1 LTVESEDCYRQGV
14 SVEETS
20 ERGAAFQTHFLPYF
34 QPAFRFLHS
43 CVILKL
49 LKNLSFALIAC
60 VSLQLVWPLAIVAQK
75 KPAARSGHNTQPA
88 NDAKDHEIAS
98 QFAPVFRQG
107 LGDKRRYDYITNFDF
122 DGDWRGDN
130 NWDNADNARFP
141 LRAYVYYAVSE
152 TTTHFFIHYA
162 VFHPRD
168 YKGSGM
174 GGLVLSEIM
183 REGVRHGGRY
193 DPTGLSAEAVLAH
206 ENDMEGC
213 LVVAEKA
220 GVDVKRARVVFVET
234 LAHDRFLK
242 YMPGIEGGHRSE
254 FDVVR
259 LEAGRPE
266 LYVEPKGH
274 GVFAYDGGE
283 KQTPSNGL
291 LVYKF
296 DGRADDPEKS
306 SASEI
311 GYALL
316 PISTTLWPRALG
328 GVNQTY
334 GAAHQYGARSFNTA
348 QTPARAA
355 MRAKINLGNLGV
367 AFRGKVGAPN
377 AARPPWGWFDRG
389 DRGQARG
396 EWFFDPAVTIKR
408 HFNPTDDFSVAYTH
422 APFLGVTRKL

>member
-1 LTVESEDCYRQGV
+1 
-14 SVEETS
+14 
-20 ERGAAFQTHFLPYF
+20 
-34 QPAFRFLHS
+34 
-43 CVILKL
+43 LKL
-49 LKNLSFALIAC
+49 PKIFSFALVAC
-60 VSLQLVWPLAIVAQK
+60 VSFQLICSHAIVAQK
-75 KPAARSGHNTQPA
+75 KPAARGGGNPQPA
-88 NDAKDHEIAS
+88 AAARDHEIAS
-98 QFAPVFRQG
+98 RFAPVFRQG
-107 LGDKRRYDYITNFDF
+107 LGDRRRYDYITNFDF

-168 YKGSGM
+168 YKGNSA
-174 GGLVLSEIM
+174 GGRVLTEII
-183 REGVRHGGRY
+183 REGVRRGGRY

-213 LVVAEKA
+213 LVVAAKDGAESK
-220 GVDVKRARVVFVET
+220 GARVVYVET

-242 YMPGIEGGHRSE
+242 YTTATVEGGGSA
-254 FDVVR
+254 FDDVS

-274 GVFAYDGGE
+274 GVYAFDGGE

-296 DGRADDPEKS
+296 KGRADDPDKS
-306 SASEI
+306 TEGEI
-311 GYALL
+311 GYALVPL
-316 PISTTLWPRALG
+316 LTTLWPRARG
-328 GVNQTY
+328 GVNQTF
-334 GAAHQYGARSFNTA
+334 GAAYQYGERAFDTP
-348 QTPARAA
+348 QTPAGAA
-355 MRAKINLGNLGV
+355 KRRKVNLGNVGA
-367 AFRGKVGAPN
+367 AFRGLVGAPN

-396 EWFFDPAVTIKR
+396 EWFFDPAFTIKR
-408 HFNPTDDFSVAYTH
+408 HFNLMDDFSVAYTH
-422 APFLGVTRKL
+422 APFLGVARKF